1 MPNAPGKGHPCHRPP
16 ISCSTRTAAPWPT
29 STAWCALC
37 RPTAGTVPPRAPSGR
52 CATIVEHLVT
62 EQLWVHRR
70 YWPGRTIAE
79 VGDRFAGDPL
89 GADPVAAWRAGAET
103 ARLAW
108 LEPGVLDRSVHLSYG
123 TDSAVNYGWQM
134 ILDLAVH
141 AWDLSVGSSGDRAD
155 DPAGDPYRI
164 PDDLAEVLFAIFAPL
179 IPQWR
184 EFGIFDPPVPVPADA
199 DPHTRL
205 LGLLGRK
212 P

>member
-1 MPNAPGKGHPCHRPP
+1 MPPSPTRLLEAHGRALADFDRLVRAVPADRWDSPTPCAEWSVRD
-16 ISCSTRTAAPWPT
+16 
-29 STAWCALC
+29 L
-37 RPTAGTVPPRAPSGR
+37 
-52 CATIVEHLVT
+52 VEHLVT
-62 EQLWVHRR
+62 EQLWV
-70 YWPGRTIAE
+70 PPLLAGQTIAE

-89 GADPVAAWRAGAET
+89 GSDPVAAWRGGADA
-103 ARLAW
+103 ARRAW

-134 ILDLAVH
+134 TMDLAVH
-141 AWDLSVGSSGDRAD
+141 GWDLSVGSSA
-155 DPAGDPYRI
+155 DPAAAPYRI
-164 PDDLAEVLFAIFAPL
+164 PDDLAEDLFTIFAPQ